1 MGLINLKT
9 DLKSLRYGN
18 DRVFGG
24 DSGQP
29 YITNNIPDDLSPYI
43 GTTDYILRG
52 GIRVVR
58 DSVTDVER
66 LAKMFKDV
74 KSPNGIFF
82 TTKQQLLS
90 ATAVRTQASGILNE
104 GIYSPLNTLAQ
115 AGVIAFGSHLNKQ
128 GINPFAETGVNAS
141 GPGLYYSA
149 VTPNQDPSV
158 NRLVLLATGS
168 STSTTNRINGFTLTP
183 PGGVNILTYSGGPNS
198 DKGVGTTT
206 IQYSSTSK
214 TALSAAPEAVDF
226 GPMGSPAYAYSS
238 KLITTPY
245 ITVNPDNSILEGS
258 PIRKGSYASPK
269 IQDFR
274 VRLRT
279 DLRDNRTE
287 LQESLQSGA
296 TALSVSY
303 STKNVDLR
311 TNQGQPGQRQN
322 NNYKSYSDGVKSLTT
337 NQSTYGVSGSVDKL
351 GAFADPGLDF
361 INSTPVYRS
370 ENVSTDPKL
379 NDLVKFTIA
388 IIDNDSPNFSTFM
401 HFRAFLGNISD
412 AYSAEWGSFR
422 YLGRGENFYTY
433 NGFTRQMSLSW
444 TVAAQSKQELI
455 PMYKKLN
462 YLASSVAPNY
472 SGQGYM
478 RGNLAQITIGDY
490 IVNQPGIITGLTYDM
505 QEDSPWEIGIQAD
518 PSGNID
524 TTTAQMPHIIRV
536 SGFNFIPIQQFIPSK
551 QTLTFANSQ
560 GTPNKND
567 DTGFANGY
575 GIQRFISLR
584 GSDSYGGIVTANS

>member
-141 GPGLYYSA
+141 GPGLYYSV

-183 PGGVNILTYSGGPNS
+183 PGGVNVLTYSGGPNS

-214 TALSAAPEAVDF
+214 TALSAAPEAIDF
-226 GPMGSPAYAYSS
+226 GLMGSPSYAYSS

-245 ITVNPDNSILEGS
+245 IAVNDDNLILEGS
-258 PIRKGSYASPK
+258 SIRKGSYASPK

-337 NQSTYGVSGSVDKL
+337 NQSTYGVSGSIDKL
-351 GAFADPGLDF
+351 GTFANPGLDF

-584 GSDSYGGIVTANS
+584 GNDSYGGIVTANS